1 MYLINDGRHFQFR
14 KTIHSSEWMVKI
26 SGGIKALHFLAVKGR
41 KKILF
46 LTSRYT
52 SSCSEID
59 FVGCVFFILWI
70 ILKLNCLNQ
79 N

>member
-1 MYLINDGRHFQFR
+1 MYQINDGRHFQYR

-26 SGGIKALHFLAVKGR
+26 SALHFLAVKGR

-52 SSCSEID
+52 SSCFEID
-59 FVGCVFFILWI
+59 FVGCVFLFYG
-70 ILKLNCLNQ
+70 
-79 N
+79 